1 MREWGERVSEREMVK
16 VGLERC
22 DRVRVER
29 VKREREWG
37 KRVG

>member
-1 MREWGERVSEREMVK
+1 MSAAREDEREWGERVSEREMVK

-29 VKREREWG
+29 GRE
-37 KRVG
+37 